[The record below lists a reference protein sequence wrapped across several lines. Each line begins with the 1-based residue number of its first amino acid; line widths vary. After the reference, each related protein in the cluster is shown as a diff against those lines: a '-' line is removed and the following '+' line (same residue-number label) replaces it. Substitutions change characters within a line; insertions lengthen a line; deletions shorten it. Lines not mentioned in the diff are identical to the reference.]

1 MSDSQI
7 ILYDGD
13 GGIKIQV
20 LLENESVWL
29 TLNQI
34 AELFDR
40 DKSTISK
47 HIKNIFDSG
56 ELSPNS
62 VVAKNATTA
71 ADGKIYQVEHYNLDM
86 ILTLH

>member
-1 MSDSQI
+1 MNDSQI
-7 ILYDGD
+7 ILYDEGN
-13 GGIKIQV
+13 GGIRIQV

-47 HIKNIFDSG
+47 HIKNVFETR
-56 ELSPNS
+56 ELSQDS
-62 VVAKNATTA
+62 VVAIFATTA
-71 ADGKIYQVEHYNLDM
+71 SINRVRNETKSATKRSTMV
-86 ILTLH
+86 

>member
-7 ILYDGD
+7 MLYDGD
-13 GGIKIQV
+13 DGIKIQV

-40 DKSTISK
+40 NKSTISK
-47 HIKNIFDSG
+47 HIKNIFETG
-56 ELSPNS
+56 ELKES
-62 VVAKNATTA
+62 
-71 ADGKIYQVEHYNLDM
+71 
-86 ILTLH
+86 